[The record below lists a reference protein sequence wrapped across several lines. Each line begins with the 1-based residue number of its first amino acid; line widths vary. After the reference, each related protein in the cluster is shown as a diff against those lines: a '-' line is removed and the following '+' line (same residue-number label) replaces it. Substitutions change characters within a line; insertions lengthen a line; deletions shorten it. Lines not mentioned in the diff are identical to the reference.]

1 MAKNISVIL
10 DASKLKTTTRKA
22 PTPYR
27 PFKYLD
33 NRITP
38 EARKIT
44 QQMFLAAQAELGGTV
59 FDVNIYTLNLLKIA
73 APALGEIAF
82 DVDAGTKSMV
92 QAVNDSGIRFGVSK
106 FLNSVFQ

>member
-27 PFKYLD
+27 PFKFLD

-38 EARKIT
+38 EARQIT
-44 QQMFLAAQAELGGTV
+44 QKIFLAVQEELGGTV
-59 FDVNIYTLNLLKIA
+59 FDVNVYTLNLLKVA
-73 APALGEIAF
+73 APAVGEIVF

-92 QAVNDSGIRFGVSK
+92 QAVEDSGIRFGVNK
-106 FLNSVFQ
+106 FMSSVFQ